1 MLASENRKFGWGN
14 FLLGLLF
21 IMTALVAFRD
31 PAGSLV
37 SVTVFIGL
45 MAIAKGCFD
54 IFLRNKVKALTG
66 AKATVLILVGVLDI
80 ILGLILLFNIKI
92 GLLALPYIFAIW
104 FIADSISG
112 LFSLDL
118 AKVVSPAYYW
128 FSFILNIIGILIGF
142 SLLFNPVTSAL
153 TLSFL
158 VGFYLLMF
166 GIMNI
171 VEAFSK

>member
-1 MLASENRKFGWGN
+1 MSEKHTHFGWGN
-14 FLLGLLF
+14 FLLGILF
-21 IMTALVAFRD
+21 ILTDLVAFRD

-37 SVTVFIGL
+37 SVTVFIGM
-45 MAIAKGCFD
+45 MAIVKGCFD
-54 IFLRNKVKALTG
+54 IFLRNKVKELTG
-66 AKATVLILVGVLDI
+66 AKATMLIIVGILDV
-80 ILGLILLFNIKI
+80 ILGIILLFNINV

-118 AKVVSPAYYW
+118 AKAVSPAYYW
-128 FSFILNIIGILIGF
+128 FSLILNVIGIFVGF
-142 SLLFNPVTSAL
+142 ALLFNPITSAL
-153 TLSFL
+153 TVSFL

-166 GIMNI
+166 GIMNV